1 MRVRSVL
8 LGLGSLI
15 VGNALLRLLLV
26 ISRVDLCGIFQR
38 VRSVDTLS
46 FVDLS
51 LLVGVNIYLST
62 QKWQIMDRVLRHRTD
77 PELPA
82 FTAFAVTSAGN
93 LLGQFLPVQL
103 SMVVARTLGTWTR
116 GRALRRG
123 TVGTLIEQGFDVLT
137 ICFLMMAS
145 AGTRLLRGD
154 AALWFLLAILAA
166 LLALGPVGAMA
177 GWLRRVRIDPV
188 ISPHKRLDR
197 LKRSLLQLQE
207 SGLLEASVARRLM
220 ALSFARFGVL
230 VLMAGQITTAIRAD
244 VPVWHLAAAMP
255 FVVFSNAVAITPG
268 GLGITE
274 LTYAA
279 ALNLFGTPV
288 ATGAAWALANRF
300 LVIAATFAVAIPAIG
315 LFFAL
320 CLWHRARNA
329 SGKIAAS
336 QQES

>member
-1 MRVRSVL
+1 VRVRSVL
-8 LGLGSLI
+8 LGLGSLTI
-15 VGNALLRLLLV
+15 GTALLGLLLV
-26 ISRVDLCGIFQR
+26 ISRVDLRNIFQR
-38 VRSVDTLS
+38 VRRVDALS
-46 FVDLS
+46 FVELS
-51 LLVGVNIYLST
+51 LLVGVNICLST

-93 LLGQFLPVQL
+93 LLGQLLPVQL

-123 TVGTLIEQGFDVLT
+123 TVGTLVEQGFDLLA
-137 ICFLMMAS
+137 ICFLMIAS

-154 AALWFLLAILAA
+154 GALWLLLAILIA
-166 LLALGPVGAMA
+166 LLALGLVGAIT
-177 GWLRRVRIDPV
+177 GWLRRVRIEP
-188 ISPHKRLDR
+188 ITRSHMSLDR
-197 LKRSLLQLQE
+197 VKRSLLQLQE

-230 VLMAGQITTAIRAD
+230 VLMAGQVTAAIRAD
-244 VPVWHLAAAMP
+244 VPVWRLAAAMP
-255 FVVFSNAVAITPG
+255 FVVFSNAVAVTPG

-288 ATGAAWALANRF
+288 ATGAAWAVANRF
-300 LVIAATFAVAIPAIG
+300 LVIAATFAVAIPVIS

-320 CLWHRARNA
+320 SVWDRARNA
-329 SGKIAAS
+329 SGKIVAG